1 MTKIT
6 AEQVKALPEGTHV
19 FVGKV
24 DERMRLEYELTGTGR
39 RQRLIGLPHRGSYL
53 PIKDRKG
60 WGYYVE
66 EKGEE

>member
-1 MTKIT
+1 MKQIT
-6 AEQVKALPEGTHV
+6 AEQVRALPEGTHV

-24 DERMRLEYELTGTGR
+24 DERMRLEYELAGTGR

-66 EKGEE
+66 EKGEK

>member
-1 MTKIT
+1 MKQIT
-6 AEQVKALPEGTHV
+6 AEQVRALPEGTHV

-24 DERMRLEYELTGTGR
+24 DERMRLEYELAGTGR
-39 RQRLIGLPHRGSYL
+39 RMRLLRLPQKSSYL